1 MRTNVKNHS
10 WCLTRDRG
18 LVNDNISVVHLI
30 VLKLAR
36 ILTFSPPKNL
46 DLFPKIGP
54 GPIMCT
60 LATNQ
65 GTGGWY
71 RRYPNPG
78 IAKKHHDTK
87 PAKLKS
93 ELLIELKQ

>member
-18 LVNDNISVVHLI
+18 LANDNISELHLI
-30 VLKLAR
+30 VLKLAK

-60 LATNQ
+60 LAINQ
-65 GTGGWY
+65 GMGGWY

-87 PAKLKS
+87 PSKV
-93 ELLIELKQ
+93 EL